1 MEIRHTLSP
10 NTLLINGKRKYRI
23 VSVLG
28 KGGFGITYKAVGE
41 LTDGNM
47 VHKIDYA
54 IKEFYMSSICTRND
68 DGSVEVSPVQR
79 SAFDKCR
86 SDFQKEAKSLR
97 HLPPNEG
104 IVRVNEVFDANQT
117 SYYVMEFLGSET
129 LQEYVKNNGPLN
141 EEGALAV
148 FARLASAIAFL
159 HSQKRMHLDI
169 KPENIMLVG
178 GLPKLIDFGLS
189 LRFKSG
195 GKATHSVHTGCSD
208 GYAPVEQYAGIT
220 RFSPPADIY
229 ALGAVLFFMLTGTK
243 PVCAADMSSDF
254 IRSHLPATLS
264 YDTSALI
271 IKCMQ
276 KNADQRYASTESLL
290 QSLMPLTMAADA
302 NATALI
308 GGNNHSASVSLS
320 RLLRSVGI
328 LLLAAF
334 IILLGAIG
342 FKRLYRDSASATT
355 VVASTDTI
363 AGSPSVDTP
372 SVPAPKASRV
382 HPISTPPAMPAAPT
396 SHAAASAPKTA
407 PPARQHQARPV
418 SSSQKPPSSG
428 PHDLGYALWD
438 GALKD
443 GLPHG
448 HGTMTFTR
456 SHLIDSHLDRQY
468 MAQSGDC
475 LTGEYIRGKLVAG
488 HWYRDGKKIEYI
500 IIGD

>member
-10 NTLLINGKRKYRI
+10 NTLLVNGKRKYRI

-68 DGSVEVSPVQR
+68 DGTVEVSPVQR
-79 SAFDKCR
+79 PAFDKCR

-129 LQEYVKNNGPLN
+129 LQEYINNNGPLN

-169 KPENIMLVG
+169 KPENIMLAG

-189 LRFKSG
+189 LCFKSG
-195 GKATHSVHTGCSD
+195 GKATHNVPTGCSD
-208 GYAPVEQYAGIT
+208 GYAPVEQYSGIT
-220 RFSPPADIY
+220 RFSPSADIY

-243 PVCAADMSSDF
+243 PVCATDMSSDF
-254 IRSHLPATLS
+254 IRRHLPASLS

-276 KNADQRYASTESLL
+276 KNSDQRYASAESLL

-302 NATALI
+302 NATVLI
-308 GGNNHSASVSLS
+308 GGNNHTASVSLS
-320 RLLRSVGI
+320 RLLRCVGI
-328 LLLAAF
+328 MLAVAF
-334 IILLGAIG
+334 IVLLGTIG
-342 FKRLYRDSASATT
+342 FKWLNRDSAPLPVAT
-355 VVASTDTI
+355 STDTI
-363 AGSPSVDTP
+363 AGSQPADTP
-372 SVPAPKASRV
+372 SVPEPQASRV
-382 HPISTPPAMPAAPT
+382 RSISTPAAVPAGRT
-396 SHAAASAPKTA
+396 SHAAASAPNTSS
-407 PPARQHQARPV
+407 PARQHHTRPV

-488 HWYRDGKKIEYI
+488 HWYRDGKKLEYI